1 MALSNDLTEGSIH
14 KHILSFAFPLI
25 VSNIMQA
32 LYNAVDM
39 YFTGKFMG
47 TEEMTGV
54 SVSGPVVNVMLMA
67 VSGFGVGVSV
77 LIARYV
83 AQGDKNILK
92 KAANTAITIFFASA
106 IVITLLGTLLA
117 PTILRLIATP
127 AEAFPYA
134 EKYLRIIFGGM
145 FFTIGYN
152 LICALQRGFGDS
164 KSSMYFVLAA
174 TLINI
179 VLDYIFMGILH
190 TDVTGAA
197 FATVISQGFSFIMG
211 IIYFRRR
218 KHIVT
223 FSPKEYCFEPNLARQ
238 LTATGFPS
246 AAQQVSVHFSN
257 LCMMGMANSFGLTA
271 SAAYGI
277 AVKLD
282 SFAILPCSAIN
293 DAVASIAAQNIG
305 VGKKDRALASI
316 KDARK
321 IAFVYV
327 LAVFSAIFFFPN
339 VLTGI
344 FTNEADVIMAAS
356 KYLKIAS
363 FMYFCYAFAYP
374 EQGFLK
380 GSGNSGFVLIN
391 SLCIQYVLK
400 IPVAYF
406 LSSHTPLG
414 LSGIAVT
421 WVLGPTISSITYS
434 IYIRRG
440 IWRKHWLS

>member
-1 MALSNDLTEGSIH
+1 MALSNDLTEGSMR

-39 YFTGKFMG
+39 YFTGKFLG
-47 TEEMTGV
+47 TKEMAGV

-83 AQGDKNILK
+83 AQGDIKILK
-92 KAANTAITIFFASA
+92 RAANTAITMFLGAA
-106 IVITLLGTLLA
+106 VIVTLLGTLFA
-117 PTILRLIATP
+117 PTVLRLIATP

-145 FFTIGYN
+145 TFTIGYN

-174 TLINI
+174 TIINI

-190 TDVTGAA
+190 SNVAGAA
-197 FATVISQGFSFIMG
+197 LATVISQGFSFIMG

-223 FSPKEYCFEPNLARQ
+223 FSPREICCDYNLARQ
-238 LTATGFPS
+238 LTITGFPS

-257 LCMMGMANSFGLTA
+257 LCMMGMANSFGLA
-271 SAAYGI
+271 SSAAYGI

-293 DAVASIAAQNIG
+293 DAVASIAAQNLG
-305 VGKKDRALASI
+305 VGKEDRALESI

-321 IAFVYV
+321 IALLYV
-327 LAVFSAIFFFPN
+327 LIVFLVIFFFPN
-339 VLTGI
+339 ILTGM
-344 FTNEADVIMAAS
+344 FNNEADVILTAS
-356 KYLKIAS
+356 KYLRTAS

-391 SLCIQYVLK
+391 SLCIQYILK

-406 LSSHTPLG
+406 LSIHTPLG
-414 LSGIAVT
+414 LIGIAVT
-421 WVLGPTISSITYS
+421 WVLGPTISSISYS
-434 IYIRRG
+434 FYIHKG
-440 IWRKHWLS
+440 LWRKHWMT

>member
-14 KHILSFAFPLI
+14 KHILAFAFPLI

-47 TEEMTGV
+47 IRGMTGV
-54 SVSGPVVNVMLMA
+54 SVSGPVINVMLMA

-77 LIARYV
+77 LIASYV
-83 AQGDKNILK
+83 AQGDREILK
-92 KAANTAITIFFASA
+92 KAANTAITLFFAA
-106 IVITLLGTLLA
+106 AVLITAVGTVFT
-117 PTILRLIATP
+117 PTILRLISTP
-127 AEAFPYA
+127 EEAFPYA
-134 EKYLRIIFGGM
+134 VKYLRIIFAGM
-145 FFTIGYN
+145 IFTIGYN

-179 VLDYIFMGILH
+179 VLDYVFMGILH
-190 TDVTGAA
+190 TDVWGAA
-197 FATVISQGFSFIMG
+197 LATVISQGVSFLLG
-211 IIYFRRR
+211 VLYFRKR

-223 FSPKEYCFEPNLARQ
+223 FSPKDFCFEPRLAKQLAR
-238 LTATGFPS
+238 TGFPS

-257 LCMMGMANSFGLTA
+257 LCMMGMANSFGLA
-271 SAAYGI
+271 SSAAYGI

-293 DAVASIAAQNIG
+293 DAVASVAAQNLG
-305 VGKKDRALASI
+305 VGKEARALASI

-321 IAFVYV
+321 IAIVYV
-327 LAVFSAIFFFPN
+327 CAVFAAIFFFPN
-339 VLTGI
+339 LLTGI
-344 FTNEADVIMAAS
+344 FSDEAEVIQITVG
-356 KYLKIAS
+356 YLKVAS

-380 GSGNSGFVLIN
+380 GSGNSGFVLLN
-391 SLCIQYVLK
+391 SLLLQYVFK
-400 IPVAYF
+400 IPFAYF
-406 LSSHTPLG
+406 LSVHTALG
-414 LSGIAVT
+414 LKGIAVT
-421 WVLGPTISSITYS
+421 WIIGPMLSATTYS
-434 IYIRRG
+434 LYIHKG